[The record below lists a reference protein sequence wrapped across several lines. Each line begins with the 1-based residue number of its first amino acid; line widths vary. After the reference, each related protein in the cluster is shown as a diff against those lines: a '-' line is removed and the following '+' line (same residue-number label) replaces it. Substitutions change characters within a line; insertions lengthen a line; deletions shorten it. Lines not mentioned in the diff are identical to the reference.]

1 VVLLAVLGCLGAV
14 RAAVAA
20 VWLAAAWPA
29 VRAVPGA
36 LLPVAVAGIA
46 AGGVAGT
53 VLGAV
58 LLAAA
63 VIGLLSLLSLVSPEA
78 AVVLAVVLAIAVLPF
93 VGPVAFRPGTRQ
105 APGEQRGGLVPPPP
119 RRPLEPRL
127 VRGRR

>member
-1 VVLLAVLGCLGAV
+1 VVLLAVLGCIGAV

-29 VRAVPGA
+29 VRDVPGA
-36 LLPVAVAGIA
+36 LVPVAVAGIVV
-46 AGGVAGT
+46 GGVAGT

-78 AVVLAVVLAIAVLPF
+78 AVVLAVVLAIALPPF
-93 VGPVAFRPGTRQ
+93 AGPVVFRPGIRRT
-105 APGEQRGGLVPPPP
+105 PGERPDGLVPPPP

-127 VRGRR
+127 IRGRR